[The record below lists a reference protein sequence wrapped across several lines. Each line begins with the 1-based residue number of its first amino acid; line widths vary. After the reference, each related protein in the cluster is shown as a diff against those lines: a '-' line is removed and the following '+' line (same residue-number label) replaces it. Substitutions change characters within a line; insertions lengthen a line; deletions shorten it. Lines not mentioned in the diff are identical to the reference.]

1 MPSMFVRFGDR
12 IFPRIDRLSPITLPR
27 FLTPQAPLN
36 NPSIPIVG
44 ENGKEPND
52 TYLPQLNA
60 SAAAVNQVVKRDV
73 AALPDQAPTTARLH
87 RSVSKP
93 NSALIGK
100 RQKRTTP
107 CRRLITLTKSK
118 TRC

>member
-12 IFPRIDRLSPITLPR
+12 IFLRVDWLSPITLPR

-60 SAAAVNQVVKRDV
+60 SAAVNEVVKRDV

-107 CRRLITLTKSK
+107 CRRSITPTKSK
-118 TRC
+118 MRS